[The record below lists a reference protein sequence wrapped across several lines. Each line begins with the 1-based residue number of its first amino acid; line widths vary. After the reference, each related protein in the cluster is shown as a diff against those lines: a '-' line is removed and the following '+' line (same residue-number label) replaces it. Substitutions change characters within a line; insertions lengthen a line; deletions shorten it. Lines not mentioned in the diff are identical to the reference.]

1 MHMTWKE
8 VKINMQQR
16 GIYKQLH
23 KESACQTTG
32 RLTEKQLQLQCV
44 PPPCACQVCIYLS
57 NSVKK
62 LKSKM
67 MLVWTP
73 MSHTFHLKGKENAHY
88 RGPTEYNTSCIS
100 IMGTAGH

>member
-8 VKINMQQR
+8 VKINMQQKR
-16 GIYKQLH
+16 VYKQLH
-23 KESACQTTG
+23 KESACQMAE

-44 PPPCACQVCIYLS
+44 PPPCARQVCIYFS

-73 MSHTFHLKGKENAHY
+73 MSHTFHLKGKGNDYYH
-88 RGPTEYNTSCIS
+88 GSTESNTSCIS
-100 IMGTAGH
+100 IAGP

>member
-1 MHMTWKE
+1 MTWKE
-8 VKINMQQR
+8 VNINMQQK
-16 GIYKQLH
+16 GTDKQLH
-23 KESACQTTG
+23 KDSACQTT
-32 RLTEKQLQLQCV
+32 RETDREASAV
-44 PPPCACQVCIYLS
+44 PLCAYQIHIYFR

-73 MSHTFHLKGKENAHY
+73 MSHTFPLKGKGNAHY
-88 RGPTEYNTSCIS
+88 PGPTGHNTSCIS

>member
-8 VKINMQQR
+8 VKINMQQKE
-16 GIYKQLH
+16 IYKQLH
-23 KESACQTTG
+23 KESACQMTE

-44 PPPCACQVCIYLS
+44 PPRCARQVRIHFR

-73 MSHTFHLKGKENAHY
+73 MSHTFHLKGKGNDHYHGPMNATQAAFPLQDIH
-88 RGPTEYNTSCIS
+88 SW
-100 IMGTAGH
+100 